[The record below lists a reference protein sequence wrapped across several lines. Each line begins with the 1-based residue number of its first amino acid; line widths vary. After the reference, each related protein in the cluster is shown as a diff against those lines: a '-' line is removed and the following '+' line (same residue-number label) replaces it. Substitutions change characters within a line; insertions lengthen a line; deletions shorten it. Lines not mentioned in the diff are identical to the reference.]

1 MGCEKS
7 QQQDLR
13 DASADDQAT
22 MRESELFGHLDL
34 SNSGNES
41 ADIYKPRNEST
52 DVRETMMEKR
62 ETDPN

>member
-13 DASADDQAT
+13 DINADDQAT

-34 SNSGNES
+34 SNSVSES
-41 ADIYKPRNEST
+41 ADTCKQRNEPT